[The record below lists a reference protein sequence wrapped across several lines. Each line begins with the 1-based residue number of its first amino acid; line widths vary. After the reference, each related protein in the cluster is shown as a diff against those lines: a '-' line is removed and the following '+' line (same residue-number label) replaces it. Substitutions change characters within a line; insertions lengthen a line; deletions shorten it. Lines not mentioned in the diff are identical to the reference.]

1 MLVIFPRKHILD
13 DRSTAQTKVQIQI
26 VEQLETQLAK
36 EQARLEAMMGHLKQV
51 RQVKQEGA
59 GQEAEQE
66 AGGGPALTHHL
77 AHLPFLSQGAGAGY
91 PPAPPH
97 PAQLESQA
105 GPVRRKVVERN
116 SIEGELLITSI
127 QRQQRGNCAAF
138 VSTLAN
144 LRRSKVTSFPAGNT
158 EHARGG
164 STFKMDKG
172 SSLDVES
179 EMSQNRCHSP
189 KNDTNNTK

>member
-26 VEQLETQLAK
+26 VEQLEAQLAK

-97 PAQLESQA
+97 PAPLESQA

-116 SIEGELLITSI
+116 SIEGELLINNNKYSE
-127 QRQQRGNCAAF
+127 AA
-138 VSTLAN
+138 
-144 LRRSKVTSFPAGNT
+144 AGKLCCLCQYI
-158 EHARGG
+158 
-164 STFKMDKG
+164 SQFKAVK
-172 SSLDVES
+172 SYKFSC
-179 EMSQNRCHSP
+179 R
-189 KNDTNNTK
+189 

>member
-1 MLVIFPRKHILD
+1 M
-13 DRSTAQTKVQIQI
+13 
-26 VEQLETQLAK
+26 
-36 EQARLEAMMGHLKQV
+36 
-51 RQVKQEGA
+51 
-59 GQEAEQE
+59 
-66 AGGGPALTHHL
+66 
-77 AHLPFLSQGAGAGY
+77 
-91 PPAPPH
+91 
-97 PAQLESQA
+97 
-105 GPVRRKVVERN
+105 ERN

-179 EMSQNRCHSP
+179 EMSQNRCH
-189 KNDTNNTK
+189 DILRI